1 MGAKCLCTQYDDD
14 DDDDEVSG
22 SVVMSRGHCVGMVN
36 EFKFGLVAEVAE

>member
-22 SVVMSRGHCVGMVN
+22 SVIMSQGCHVGMVN
-36 EFKFGLVAEVAE
+36 EFKCRLVAKVAE